1 MSEEASGEAEGGGRT
16 GNVKYAC
23 RRTRTKTAGR
33 NVRPPSKYVPMKV
46 IEIPI
51 TPKAALGS
59 PELQVSLS
67 LRLK

>member
-1 MSEEASGEAEGGGRT
+1 MSVEVSGEADGGGTR

-23 RRTRTKTAGR
+23 RKTRIRTAGK

-51 TPKAALGS
+51 TPKAAFGS
-59 PELQVSLS
+59 PDL
-67 LRLK
+67 

>member
-1 MSEEASGEAEGGGRT
+1 MSEVVSGEVDGGGTR

-23 RRTRTKTAGR
+23 MRTRIRTAGR

-59 PELQVSLS
+59 PDL
-67 LRLK
+67 